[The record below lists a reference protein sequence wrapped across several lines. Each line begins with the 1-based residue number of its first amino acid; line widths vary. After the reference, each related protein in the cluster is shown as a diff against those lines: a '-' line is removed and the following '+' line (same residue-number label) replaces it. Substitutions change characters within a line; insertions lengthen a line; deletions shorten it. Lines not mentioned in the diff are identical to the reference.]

1 MKQNKEIITP
11 KTNTKDL
18 EIHMNK
24 MIQNLYQGEES
35 LKIIK
40 ESVYNKSEHIQN
52 DESKQIKK

>member
-24 MIQNLYQGEES
+24 MVQNLYQGEES

-40 ESVYNKSEHIQN
+40 ESLYNKSENIQN

>member
-24 MIQNLYQGEES
+24 MVQNLYQGEES

-40 ESVYNKSEHIQN
+40 ESLYNKSEHIQN